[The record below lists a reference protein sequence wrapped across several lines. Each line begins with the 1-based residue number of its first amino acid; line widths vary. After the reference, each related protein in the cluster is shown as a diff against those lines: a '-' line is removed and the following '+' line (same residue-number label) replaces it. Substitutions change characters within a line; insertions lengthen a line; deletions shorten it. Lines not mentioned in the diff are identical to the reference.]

1 MKKIIGIVSVCV
13 CVFAL
18 GTTTLY
24 FKGNKNAQVS
34 EKYIGSDDSFLIKE
48 ELETLEP
55 LLERTELIVKGQAIN
70 IGETVKKTNLK
81 NSELNEKY
89 QSQFGKPLA
98 STFTYLDFQI
108 EEVID
113 GDISLNNSII
123 KIRQRGEA
131 GIDKGETKL
140 KKGKNQLLLLEEAEE
155 GVYRIVGLE
164 NGAFTIEND
173 IVDTHGNDKCV
184 SEFDKKSVKKLV
196 NKLKKIKKKG

>member
-18 GTTTLY
+18 GTTALY
-24 FKGNKNAQVS
+24 FKGNKNIQVS
-34 EKYIGSDDSFLIKE
+34 EKYIGSDDSFFIKE
-48 ELETLEP
+48 EIETLEP
-55 LLERTELIVKGQAIN
+55 LLERTELIVKGQALN
-70 IGETVKKTNLK
+70 IGKTVKKADLI
-81 NSELNEKY
+81 NSEINKKY

-98 STFTYLDFQI
+98 TTFTYVDFQV

-123 KIRQRGEA
+123 KIRQYGEA

-140 KKGKNQLLLLEEAEE
+140 KKGKNQILLLEKAEE

-173 IVDTHGNDKCV
+173 VVDTHGNDKCV

-196 NKLKKIKKKG
+196 NKLKKTKKKG